1 MKTIFH
7 FSASCL
13 LVCLMCGCFPEKAKQ
28 IKQISALESRLLSKA
43 KEKSI
48 DEQAVLVL
56 LDRYESFA
64 NRFPSDSL
72 APEYLF
78 KRAQFLQYMHFYTDC
93 ISAYQRIA
101 SEYPYHRHGAFS
113 MFVQGFLYDSE
124 LQITDSARLYYQAF
138 LKQHPRHPLAKDV
151 DLLLIQLGKSPDELV
166 AGFRNQI
173 DSASTEARP

>member
-7 FSASCL
+7 FFASCI

-56 LDRYESFA
+56 LDRYELFA
-64 NRFPSDSL
+64 DRFPADSL

-78 KRAQFLQYMHFYTDC
+78 KRAQFLQYMHFYSDC
-93 ISAYQRIA
+93 ITAYQRI
-101 SEYPYHRHGAFS
+101 SSDYPNHRHGAFS
-113 MFVQGFLYDSE
+113 TFVQGFLYDSE
-124 LQITDSARLYYQAF
+124 LQLTDSARLHYQTF
-138 LKQHPRHPLAKDV
+138 LKKYPRHPLAKDV
-151 DLLLIQLGKSPDELV
+151 DLLLLQLGKSPDELV
-166 AGFRNQI
+166 AGFRNQT
-173 DSASTEARP
+173 DSVSTEVTP